1 MIKFF
6 DIKKQDKKFHN
17 KILSKINNIILNST
31 FIDGK
36 EVSLFEEKFKRF
48 CNVKHCITVGNGTD
62 ALLIALKSLNL
73 EKGSEVIVP
82 AMTWKSTALAPLNLG
97 LKVKLVDTEKKS
109 SNFNLDDLRKKISK
123 NTRVIIVVHLYG
135 NPGDIKQIKKII
147 KGKKI
152 HIIEDAAQAH
162 GAFDFSLKKKIG
174 SIGDIACFS
183 FYPGKNL
190 GAYGDGGCITT
201 NNDRFN
207 KNIRMIKN
215 LGSLDRYDCEV
226 PGINSRLDTIQAAIL
241 NLKLKDLNKNN
252 KKRVKIAQIYKR
264 NIVNNKIEILNYKRG
279 CVYHQFIILSKIK
292 KKIIEIFKKE
302 KIQFAQHYPISINKL
317 KIFKKHQ
324 NKTFKNSEF
333 LSKFGLSLPIDPNLK
348 HHQILK
354 VCQILNKL

>member
-6 DIKKQDKKFHN
+6 DIKNQDKKFHN
-17 KILSKINNIILNST
+17 KILSKINNIISNST

-36 EVSLFEEKFKRF
+36 EVSLFEKNFKKF
-48 CNVKHCITVGNGTD
+48 CDAKHCITVGNGTD

-73 EKGSEVIVP
+73 KKNSEVIVP

-97 LKVKLVDTEKKS
+97 FKVKLVDTEKKS

-123 NTRVIIVVHLYG
+123 DTRVIIVVHLYG
-135 NPGDIKQIKKII
+135 NPGDIKEIKKII

-152 HIIEDAAQAH
+152 RIIEDAAQAH

-183 FYPGKNL
+183 FYPSKNL

-207 KNIRMIKN
+207 KNIRMIKS
-215 LGSLDRYDCEV
+215 LGSLDKYDCEV
-226 PGINSRLDTIQAAIL
+226 QGINSRLDSIQAAIL

-252 KKRVKIAQIYKR
+252 KKRVKIAQVYKK
-264 NIVNNKIEILNYKRG
+264 NIMNSKIEILNYKRG
-279 CVYHQFIILSKIK
+279 CVYHQFIILSKLK

-302 KIQFAQHYPISINKL
+302 KIQFGQHYPISINKL
-317 KIFKKHQ
+317 KIFKKYQ

-348 HHQILK
+348 YHQILK
-354 VCQILNKL
+354 ICRILNRL

>member
-1 MIKFF
+1 
-6 DIKKQDKKFHN
+6 
-17 KILSKINNIILNST
+17 
-31 FIDGK
+31 
-36 EVSLFEEKFKRF
+36 
-48 CNVKHCITVGNGTD
+48 
-62 ALLIALKSLNL
+62 
-73 EKGSEVIVP
+73 
-82 AMTWKSTALAPLNLG
+82 MTWKSTALAPLNLG

-109 SNFNLDDLRKKISK
+109 SNFDLDDLRKKISK

-152 HIIEDAAQAH
+152 RIIEDAAQAH

-183 FYPGKNL
+183 LYPGKNL

-252 KKRVKIAQIYKR
+252 KKRVKIAKIYKR
-264 NIVNNKIEILNYKRG
+264 NIVNNKIEILDYKRG

-317 KIFKKHQ
+317 KIFKKYQ

>member
-1 MIKFF
+1 M
-6 DIKKQDKKFHN
+6 KK
-17 KILSKINNIILNST
+17 
-31 FIDGK
+31 
-36 EVSLFEEKFKRF
+36 
-48 CNVKHCITVGNGTD
+48 NG
-62 ALLIALKSLNL
+62 
-73 EKGSEVIVP
+73 
-82 AMTWKSTALAPLNLG
+82 
-97 LKVKLVDTEKKS
+97 
-109 SNFNLDDLRKKISK
+109 K

-317 KIFKKHQ
+317 KIFKRYQ
-324 NKTFKNSEF
+324 NKTYKNSEF

>member
-6 DIKKQDKKFHN
+6 DIKKHDKKFHN
-17 KILSKINNIILNST
+17 EILRKVKNLILGSN
-31 FIDGK
+31 FIGGK
-36 EVSLFEEKFKRF
+36 EVSLFEKRFKKF

-62 ALLIALKSLNL
+62 ALSIALKSLNL
-73 EKGSEVIVP
+73 KKNSEVIVP

-109 SNFNLDDLRKKISK
+109 SNFNLDDLRKKINK

-135 NPGDIKQIKKII
+135 NPGDIKEIKKII

-152 HIIEDAAQAH
+152 RIIEDAAQAH
-162 GAFDFSLKKKIG
+162 GAFDYSLKKKIG

-201 NNDRFN
+201 NSNKLN

-215 LGSLDRYDCEV
+215 LGSLDKYDCEV
-226 PGINSRLDTIQAAIL
+226 QGINSRLDTIQAAIL
-241 NLKLKDLNKNN
+241 NLKLRDLNRNN
-252 KKRVKIAQIYKR
+252 QKRVKIAQIYKK
-264 NIVNNKIEILNYKRG
+264 NIINNKIVILNYKKG

-292 KKIIEIFKKE
+292 KKIIKTFKKE
-302 KIQFAQHYPISINKL
+302 KIQFGQHYPISINKL
-317 KIFKKHQ
+317 KIFSEYQ
-324 NKTFKNSEF
+324 NKRFENSEF

-348 HHQILK
+348 HNQILK
-354 VCQILNKL
+354 ICQILNKL

>member
-17 KILSKINNIILNST
+17 EILRKIKDLILDSNFIN
-31 FIDGK
+31 GK
-36 EVSLFEEKFKRF
+36 EVSLFEKGFKKF

-73 EKGSEVIVP
+73 KKNSEVIVP
-82 AMTWKSTALAPLNLG
+82 ATTWKSTVLAPLNLG

-109 SNFNLDDLRKKISK
+109 SNFDLDDLRKKINK

-135 NPGDIKQIKKII
+135 NPGDIKEIKKII

-152 HIIEDAAQAH
+152 RIIEDAAQAH

-183 FYPGKNL
+183 FYPSKNL

-207 KNIRMIKN
+207 KSIRMIKS
-215 LGSLDRYDCEV
+215 LGSLDKYDCEV
-226 PGINSRLDTIQAAIL
+226 QGINSRLDSIQAAIL

-252 KKRVKIAQIYKR
+252 KKRVKIAKIYKR
-264 NIVNNKIEILNYKRG
+264 NIVNNKIEILDYKRG

-292 KKIIEIFKKE
+292 KKII
-302 KIQFAQHYPISINKL
+302 
-317 KIFKKHQ
+317 
-324 NKTFKNSEF
+324 
-333 LSKFGLSLPIDPNLK
+333 
-348 HHQILK
+348 
-354 VCQILNKL
+354 

>member
-1 MIKFF
+1 MIKLF

-17 KILSKINNIILNST
+17 QILNKINDIISNST

-36 EVSLFEEKFKRF
+36 EVRLFEKKFKRF

-123 NTRVIIVVHLYG
+123 DTRVIIVVHLYG
-135 NPGDIKQIKKII
+135 NPGDIKEIKKII

-317 KIFKKHQ
+317 KIFKKYQ

>member
-6 DIKKQDKKFHN
+6 DIKKQDEKFHN
-17 KILSKINNIILNST
+17 KILSKINDIILESN

-36 EVSLFEEKFKRF
+36 EVWLFEKKFKKF

-73 EKGSEVIVP
+73 KKNSEVIVP
-82 AMTWKSTALAPLNLG
+82 AMTWKSTVLAPLNLG
-97 LKVKLVDTEKKS
+97 LKVKLVDIDKKS
-109 SNFNLDDLRKKISK
+109 SNFDLDDLRKKINK
-123 NTRVIIVVHLYG
+123 NTRAIIVVHLYG
-135 NPGDIKQIKKII
+135 NPADIKEIKKII

-152 HIIEDAAQAH
+152 RIIEDAAQAH
-162 GAFDFSLKKKIG
+162 GAYDFSLKKRIG

-201 NNDRFN
+201 NSDKLN

-215 LGSLDRYDCEV
+215 LGSLDKYDCEV
-226 PGINSRLDTIQAAIL
+226 QGINSRLDTIQAAIL

-252 KKRVKIAQIYKR
+252 KKRVKMAELYKK
-264 NIVNNKIEILNYKRG
+264 NILNNKIQILNYNSG

-292 KKIIEIFKKE
+292 KRIITIFKKE
-302 KIQFAQHYPISINKL
+302 KIQFGQHYPIPINKL
-317 KIFKKHQ
+317 KIFSKFQ
-324 NKTFKNSEF
+324 NKSFKNSDF

-348 HHQILK
+348 NKEILK
-354 VCQILNKL
+354 ICQILNKL

>member
-1 MIKFF
+1 MIKFL

-17 KILSKINNIILNST
+17 KILDKIRNIILDSN

-36 EVSLFEEKFKRF
+36 EVGLFEKNFKKF
-48 CNVKHCITVGNGTD
+48 CNVKHCITVANGTD
-62 ALLIALKSLNL
+62 ALSIALKSLNL
-73 EKGSEVIVP
+73 KKNSEVIVP

-109 SNFNLDDLRKKISK
+109 SNINLNDLRKKINK

-135 NPGDIKQIKKII
+135 NPGDIKEIKKII

-152 HIIEDAAQAH
+152 RIIEDAAQAH
-162 GAFDFSLKKKIG
+162 GAFDYSLKKKIG

-201 NNDRFN
+201 NSNKLN

-215 LGSLDRYDCEV
+215 LGSLDKYDCEV
-226 PGINSRLDTIQAAIL
+226 QGINSRLDTIQAAIL
-241 NLKLKDLNKNN
+241 NLKLRDLNRNN
-252 KKRVKIAQIYKR
+252 QKRVKIAQIYKK
-264 NIVNNKIEILNYKRG
+264 NIINNKIVILNYKKG

-292 KKIIEIFKKE
+292 KKIIKTFKKE
-302 KIQFAQHYPISINKL
+302 KIQFGQHYPISINKL
-317 KIFKKHQ
+317 KIFNEYQSKR
-324 NKTFKNSEF
+324 FENSEF

-348 HHQILK
+348 THQILK
-354 VCQILNKL
+354 ICQTLNKL